1 MSGQIL
7 PQSTAELDIV
17 AAIVTGLASL
27 ALGGAVL
34 ANLAIHDIAGVSL
47 AVGAGGIGL
56 FLDHELGAVPFGLGR
71 CLAGRAV
78 LLHEGH
84 LAFALVVQG
93 VIGPEVALTGRSG
106 KPGARTP
113 VALEEGEIAL

>member
-17 AAIVTGLASL
+17 AAIVTGLAPL
-27 ALGGAVL
+27 ALGRAVL
-34 ANLAIHDIAGVSL
+34 ANLAIHAIAGVGL
-47 AVGAGGIGL
+47 AVGARGIGF
-56 FLDHELGAVPFGLGR
+56 FLDHELGAVPLGLGR
-71 CLAGRAV
+71 RFTGRAV

-84 LAFALVVQG
+84 LALALVVQG
-93 VIGPEVALTGRSG
+93 VVGPEVAFAGRGG
-106 KPGARTP
+106 KPGARSP